1 MVRKRKDFY
10 DELLRIHLTEKLSLM
25 SEEQKHK
32 TKAKEIFTKA
42 TPEHQ
47 ELIRDILREEREVI
61 NMRRRSDIHTRLYEH
76 VRRLIK

>member
-1 MVRKRKDFY
+1 MSTTPKPSRAKD
-10 DELLRIHLTEKLSLM
+10 
-25 SEEQKHK
+25 
-32 TKAKEIFTKA
+32 IFTKA
-42 TPEHQ
+42 TTEHQ